1 MLTNLFPEGFTAK
14 FTQDLS
20 SEDTLPL
27 TYVCSVQPTALT
39 GNEDPY
45 IKHQTVWRK
54 GSAKASIM
62 KGW

>member
-1 MLTNLFPEGFTAK
+1 MLTNLFPEGFMAK

-20 SEDTLPL
+20 SENTLPL
-27 TYVCSVQPTALT
+27 TYVCSVKPTALI

-45 IKHQTVWRK
+45 IKHQTIWR
-54 GSAKASIM
+54 GSAKSSIM